1 MNLAAWASEHRRS
14 LIFLLLVAALAGAVS
29 AFNLPVALFPQV
41 SFPRIAITVDAG
53 DQPANQ
59 MITLVTRPV
68 EQAIKSVPGLLEVR
82 STTSRG
88 TSEMSLNF
96 DWGTDMSVSTLKVQA
111 EISRILPSLPQG
123 TTFDIRQMNTNVFPV
138 AAYSLTSDKLP
149 LLKIRE
155 IAETELLPLL
165 SSIKGVQRVEVLGS
179 APREVRVDVDPARL
193 ASLGLAMDDVVK
205 ALQGANVL
213 QAVGLVQD
221 RHKLLLTLADNQL
234 KTVEEVRNIALHT
247 QAPPAAN
254 GTQPGPGGTIPLAS
268 VARVYETEAPNYGIV
283 TAEPWAAKDVNAKHK
298 SAPGKPAIIL
308 QVKQQQDGNTVQMVK
323 EIKATIDN
331 YRSKLPRDLN
341 ISNWY
346 DQSELILGS
355 ASSVFE
361 AVLIGVALAG
371 LVLLAFLRSFK
382 ITVITLIVVPAVLSS
397 TILLLSVLGMS
408 FNIMTLGGMAAAIGL
423 IIDDAIVMIEQIER
437 RLHSKGEKG
446 REEIRAATWEFL
458 KPLAGSSAA
467 TIIIFIPLAFLTGV
481 TGAFF
486 KSLALTLA
494 SSLVVSFLAAFFA
507 LPLLAHYFMSVKQ
520 DRTGDHNGPIFRAVL
535 RGYRAIFQGLL
546 RSPPL
551 VLPVL
556 AGFLAIG
563 YLAYTHV
570 GSGFMPV
577 MDEGGFVFDYIAPAG
592 NSLQDTD
599 KMLRQVETILSQ
611 IPEIASYSR
620 RTGLQLGGGLTE
632 PNTGDI
638 FIRLKPL
645 PRRPM
650 EDVMNEIRTKA
661 QMAVPGLDIETA
673 QLMEDLIGD
682 LTAVPQPIEVQI
694 FGDDYNQLMQIAPKV
709 ANAIQAVPG
718 VTEIEN
724 GVIIAGDAFD
734 IHVDSVR
741 AGAEGL
747 TPDAVTSQVNTYLT
761 GTVAT
766 QLHNANRSIDVRVTI
781 PENLRSTPADLR
793 ALRIEAPDGHFVPL
807 SHVADISLL
816 TGLPE
821 ITRDNLKPM
830 VAVTARIVGRDLGTT
845 AADVQALLEK
855 SDLFP
860 QGTYFQLGGL
870 YHQQQIAFR
879 GLIIVLAAAFA
890 LVFFLLLYLYESMK
904 MAIVIIAMPLV
915 ALGAVFMGLWATG
928 VELNISAMMG
938 MTMIVGIVTEI
949 AVFYFSEYELLTREG
964 VAHERAV
971 VEAGVNR
978 FRPIAMTTIAAI
990 LALMPLALGL
1000 GQGSAM
1006 QQPLAIAIIS
1016 GLIVQMPLVLLVMPL
1031 AFWLWSR
1038 NVSRERQAQPLYGA
1052 AKFPAE

>member
-1 MNLAAWASEHRRS
+1 MNLALWASHHRRS
-14 LIFLLLVAALAGAVS
+14 LIFALLVAALAGAVS
-29 AFNLPVALFPQV
+29 ALGLPVALFPQV

-68 EQAIKSVPGLLEVR
+68 EQAVKSVPGLLEVR

-88 TSEMSLNF
+88 TSEMALNF
-96 DWGTDMSVSTLKVQA
+96 DWGTDMSSATLRVQA
-111 EISRILPSLPQG
+111 EISRLLPSLPQG

-138 AAYSLTSDKLP
+138 AAYSLTSNKLP

-155 IAETELLPLL
+155 IAETELVPLL

-179 APREVRVDVDPARL
+179 APREVRVDVDPVKL
-193 ASLGLAMDDVVK
+193 SSLGLAMDDVVK

-234 KTVEEVRNIALHT
+234 KTAADVRNIVLRT
-247 QAPPAAN
+247 QAPAGPNGAA
-254 GTQPGPGGTIPLAS
+254 PGPGGTIPLS
-268 VARVYETEAPNYGIV
+268 SIARIYETEAPSYGIV
-283 TAEPWAAKDVNAKHK
+283 TAEPWDANSNAAHK
-298 SAPGKPAIIL
+298 PAVGKPAIIL
-308 QVKQQQDGNTVQMVK
+308 QVKQQQDGNTVQIVNQ
-323 EIKATIDN
+323 IKSTLAT
-331 YRSKLPRDLN
+331 YAPKLPKDLH

-346 DQSELILGS
+346 DQSELIIGS
-355 ASSVFE
+355 ANSVFE
-361 AVLIGVALAG
+361 AVLIGVVLAG
-371 LVLLAFLRSFK
+371 FVLLAFLRDVK
-382 ITVITLIVVPAVLSS
+382 ITVITLIVVPAVLAS
-397 TILLLSVLGMS
+397 TVLLLAVLGMS

-437 RLHSKGEKG
+437 RLHSSGEKA

-467 TIIIFIPLAFLTGV
+467 TTIIFIPLAFLSGV

-507 LPLLAHYFMSVKQ
+507 IPLLADYFLTAKEHK
-520 DRTGDHNGPIFRAVL
+520 DRSGPIFRRVL
-535 RGYRAIFQGLL
+535 WGYRSIFQGML
-546 RSPPL
+546 RSPAL
-551 VLPVL
+551 LLPVL
-556 AGFLAIG
+556 VGFLAVG
-563 YLAYTHV
+563 YLAFTHV

-599 KMLRQVETILSQ
+599 KMLRQVELILSQ
-611 IPEIASYSR
+611 TPEVQSYSR

-638 FIRLKPL
+638 FIRLKPQ
-645 PRRPM
+645 PRRPI
-650 EDVMNEIRTKA
+650 EEVMNDVRTRA

-694 FGDDYNQLMQIAPKV
+694 FGDDPNVLLQVAPKV

-724 GVIIAGDAFD
+724 GVVIAGDAFD
-734 IHVDSVR
+734 IHVDAVR

-766 QLHNANRSIDVRVTI
+766 QLREVDRSIDVRVTI
-781 PENLRSTPADLR
+781 PENLRHTPADIR
-793 ALRIEAPDGHFVPL
+793 ALRIEAPDGHYVPL
-807 SHVADISLL
+807 SRVADVTLL

-845 AADVQALLEK
+845 AADVKALLDK

-860 QGTYFQLGGL
+860 AGTYYQLGGL
-870 YHQQQIAFR
+870 YAQQQIAFR
-879 GLIIVLAAAFA
+879 GLMIVLGAAVA
-890 LVFFLLLYLYESMK
+890 LVFFLLLYLYESVK
-904 MAIVIIAMPLV
+904 TAIVIIAMPLS
-915 ALGAVFMGLWATG
+915 AMGAVFIGLWATG
-928 VELNISAMMG
+928 IELNISAMMG

-949 AVFYFSEYELLTREG
+949 AVFYFSEYELLTQEG
-964 VAHERAV
+964 MSHDRAV
-971 VEAGVNR
+971 LEAGVNR

-990 LALMPLALGL
+990 LALMPLAIGL

-1031 AFWLWSR
+1031 AFWLWTRKASTHSAAE
-1038 NVSRERQAQPLYGA
+1038 VPAFGA
-1052 AKFPAE
+1052 AKLPAE

>member
-1 MNLAAWASEHRRS
+1 MNLALWASQHRRS
-14 LIFLLLVAALAGAVS
+14 LIFLLLVAAVAGAFS

-41 SFPRIAITVDAG
+41 NFPRIAITIDAG

-59 MITLVTRPV
+59 MVTLVTRPV
-68 EQAIKSVPGLLEVR
+68 EQVVKSVPGLVEVR

-96 DWGTDMSVSTLKVQA
+96 DWGIDMSVATLQVQA

-123 TTFDIRQMNTNVFPV
+123 TTFDIRRMNTNVFPV

-149 LLKIRE
+149 LLKVRE

-165 SSIKGVQRVEVLGS
+165 SSIRGVQRVEVLGG
-179 APREVRVDVDPARL
+179 APREVRVDVDPGRL
-193 ASLGLAMDDVVK
+193 ASFGLAMDDVNK
-205 ALQGANVL
+205 ALQGSNVL
-213 QAVGLVQD
+213 EAVGLVAD
-221 RHKLLLTLADNQL
+221 RHKLLLTLSDNQL
-234 KTVEEVRNIALHT
+234 KTAADVRNIVLHT
-247 QAPPAAN
+247 SSGGNP
-254 GTQPGPGGTIPLAS
+254 GSGPGGVIYLS
-268 VARVYETEAPNYGIV
+268 NIARVYETEAPNYGIV
-283 TAEPWAAKDVNAKHK
+283 TAD
-298 SAPGKPAIIL
+298 GKPAIIL
-308 QVKQQQDGNTVQMVK
+308 QVKQQQDGNTVQIVND
-323 EIKATIDN
+323 IKSTLAS
-331 YRSKLPRDLN
+331 YAPKLPRDFH

-355 ASSVFE
+355 ANSVFE

-371 LVLLAFLRSFK
+371 LVLLAFLRNIK
-382 ITVITLIVVPAVLSS
+382 ITVITLIVVPAVLAS
-397 TILLLSVLGMS
+397 TVLLLSVLGMS

-437 RLHSKGEKG
+437 RLHSRGEKG
-446 REEIRAATWEFL
+446 RQEIRAATWEFL

-486 KSLALTLA
+486 KALSLTLA
-494 SSLVVSFLAAFFA
+494 ASLIVSFLAAFFA
-507 LPLLAHYFMSVKQ
+507 IPLMADFFMTATANK
-520 DRTGDHNGPIFRAVL
+520 DHAGPIFRRVL
-535 RGYRAIFQGLL
+535 SGYRRIFQGLL
-546 RSPPL
+546 RNPAL
-551 VLPVL
+551 ALPVV

-570 GSGFMPV
+570 GTGFMPV

-599 KMLRQVETILSQ
+599 KMLQQVEKIIRAT
-611 IPEIASYSR
+611 PEVLTYSR

-638 FIRLKPL
+638 FIRLKPQ
-645 PRRPM
+645 PRRSI
-650 EDVMNEIRTKA
+650 EEVMNEIRTKS
-661 QMAVPGLDIETA
+661 QMVVPGLDIETA

-694 FGDDYNQLMQIAPKV
+694 YGDDPNVLFALAPKV
-709 ANAIQAVPG
+709 ADAIQAVPG
-718 VTEIEN
+718 ITEIEN
-724 GVIIAGDAFD
+724 GVIIAGDALD
-734 IHVDSVR
+734 IHVDPLK
-741 AGAEGL
+741 AGAEDL
-747 TPDAVTSQVNTYLT
+747 TPDAVTSQINAYLT
-761 GTVAT
+761 GSVAT
-766 QLHNANRSIDVRVTI
+766 QLRNVDRSIDVRVTI
-781 PENLRSTPADLR
+781 PQNLRSTPNDIR
-793 ALRIEAPDGHFVPL
+793 ALRIEAPDGHFVAL
-807 SHVADISLL
+807 SRVADVSLL

-845 AADVQALLEK
+845 AADVKALLDK
-855 SDLFP
+855 SGLFT
-860 QGTYFQLGGL
+860 QGTYYQLGGL
-870 YHQQQIAFR
+870 YAQQQIAFR
-879 GLIIVLAAAFA
+879 GLLVVLAAAFA
-890 LVFFLLLYLYESMK
+890 LVFFLLLYLYESVR
-904 MAIVIIAMPLV
+904 MAVVIIAMPLG
-915 ALGAVFMGLWATG
+915 AMSAVFIGLWVTG

-964 VAHERAV
+964 ISHNRAV

-1016 GLIVQMPLVLLVMPL
+1016 GLVVQMPLVLLVMPL
-1031 AFWLWSR
+1031 AFWLWSSKS
-1038 NVSRERQAQPLYGA
+1038 SRETEEEPVLGV
-1052 AKFPAE
+1052 AKWPAE